1 MIEIINQIA
10 QYLNSLDWAY
20 IITFILLAYAIN
32 NTKLVSWVAKMTK
45 FKMATRYRV
54 LFVGLLYGVLL
65 FFIRGYA
72 IFKIENLLQSFVF
85 AMVFHKLLIEKIIQ
99 QVLPKNQNNQ

>member
-1 MIEIINQIA
+1 MIQIINQIA
-10 QYLNSLDWAY
+10 KYSNSLDWAY

-32 NTKLVSWVAKMTK
+32 QIKVLCWIAQITKIKI
-45 FKMATRYRV
+45 ATRYRI
-54 LFVGLLYGVLL
+54 LITGLLYGILVY
-65 FFIRGYA
+65 FIRGYTLQ
-72 IFKIENLLQSFVF
+72 KIECLLQSFVF